1 MLTSPGGVR
10 EGLTERI
17 QREIANH
24 QDGKPAR
31 IALKLNSLV
40 DERVIDQLYLASQA
54 GVQVDILVRGMCAL
68 KPGIKG
74 LSETIR
80 VRSVL
85 GRYLEH
91 SRVFY
96 FENAGVPDIF
106 IGSAD
111 MMHRNLDRR
120 VETLVK
126 IVQEDQ
132 IEQLK
137 NLINLGMSDEI
148 SSWHLGSDGV
158 WVRKSLSAKG
168 EKLADLQDQMMF
180 QALSKKRIR

>member
-1 MLTSPGGVR
+1 M
-10 EGLTERI
+10 
-17 QREIANH
+17 
-24 QDGKPAR
+24 
-31 IALKLNSLV
+31 
-40 DERVIDQLYLASQA
+40 
-54 GVQVDILVRGMCAL
+54 
-68 KPGIKG
+68 
-74 LSETIR
+74 
-80 VRSVL
+80 RSVL

-137 NLINLGMSDEI
+137 NLINLGMSDEV

-158 WVRKSLSAKG
+158 WVRKSLSANG